1 MESNHLGNAN
11 YLENILNLKTYATKS
26 NSTQKKTCTFT
37 CLLKQFKSQWSNKLE
52 KQKKKKRIKAHTKT
66 KKKIRFKKLK
76 GLILSKEQ

>member
-37 CLLKQFKSQWSNKLE
+37 CLLKQFKSQWSSKLE
-52 KQKKKKRIKAHTKT
+52 KQKKKKTELRHTQKR
-66 KKKIRFKKLK
+66 KRKLDLK
-76 GLILSKEQ
+76 N